1 MVSSEDG
8 GRPPRNVTSVGGVV
22 VGPAGILLVKM
33 AYGSTKG
40 QYMLPGGIVDPG
52 ETLDD
57 AVVREV
63 LEETGVTARPLG
75 ILGVRTRVD
84 GLDNDTYVMFL
95 LEPVSGEPRSDGYE
109 NEDARYFT
117 LAELDAADVTELSR
131 SMGKKALGADHLLL
145 TFAEDYDWARTG
157 RDRRTWRLFR

>member
-1 MVSSEDG
+1 
-8 GRPPRNVTSVGGVV
+8 
-22 VGPAGILLVKM
+22 M

-63 LEETGVTARPLG
+63 REETGVTARVIG
-75 ILGVRTRVD
+75 ICGMRTRHD
-84 GLDNDTYVMFL
+84 GPDNDTYVMFL
-95 LEPVSGEPRSDGYE
+95 LEPVEGEPVSDGYE
-109 NEDARYFT
+109 NEEARYFM
-117 LAELDAADVTELSR
+117 LEELDANDVTELSR
-131 SMGKKALGADHLLL
+131 SMGKKAFAGELQTL
-145 TFAEDYDWARTG
+145 TFADDFDWQRSG

>member
-1 MVSSEDG
+1 MSDSTS
-8 GRPPRNVTSVGGVV
+8 RPPRNVTSVGGVV
-22 VGPAGILLVKM
+22 IGPNGMLLVKM

-63 LEETGVTARPLG
+63 LEETGVTAKPLG
-75 ILGVRTRVD
+75 ICGVRTRCD

-95 LEPVSGEPRSDGYE
+95 LEPVSGEPRSDGRE
-109 NEDARYFT
+109 NTDARYFS
-117 LAELDAADVTELSR
+117 LEELDCIDVTELSR
-131 SMGKKALGADHLLL
+131 SMGKKAMLGQLQRLN
-145 TFAEDYDWARTG
+145 FANDWDWERSG
-157 RDRRTWRLFR
+157 RDPKVWRLFR